1 MGAKRRKIIDVQFYK
16 SDAGSIPVKEWLR
29 KLTAADRKNIGDDIR
44 TVEFGWPIGMPLVG
58 KIDTDLW
65 EVRSNLSNNR
75 ISRVLFTVY
84 GDMMV
89 LLHGFIK
96 KTSKTPK
103 NDLQTAKRRM
113 SHMKKEKINDRNS

>member
-16 SDAGSIPVKEWLR
+16 SDTGSIPVKEWLK

-44 TVEFGWPIGMPLVG
+44 TVEFGWPIGMPLVE
-58 KIDTDLW
+58 KIDMGLW

-84 GDMMV
+84 SDIMI
-89 LLHGFIK
+89 LLHAFIK

-103 NDLQTAKRRM
+103 NDLKTAKRRM
-113 SHMKKEKINDRNS
+113 SHIERRK

>member
-1 MGAKRRKIIDVQFYK
+1 MSAKRRKIIDVQFYK
-16 SDAGSIPVKEWLR
+16 SDTGSIPVKEWLK

-44 TVEFGWPIGMPLVG
+44 TIEFGWPIGMPLVG
-58 KIDTDLW
+58 KIGTGLW

-84 GDMMV
+84 SDMMI
-89 LLHGFIK
+89 LLHAFIK

-103 NDLQTAKRRM
+103 NDLKTAKRRM
-113 SHMKKEKINDRNS
+113 SQFGRRK

>member
-1 MGAKRRKIIDVQFYK
+1 MFSSYK

-96 KTSKTPK
+96 KTSKNAQERSADSK
-103 NDLQTAKRRM
+103 TAYVTY
-113 SHMKKEKINDRNS
+113 EKGGNK

>member
-1 MGAKRRKIIDVQFYK
+1 MDAKRRKIIDVHFYK
-16 SDAGSIPVKEWLR
+16 SDTGSIPVKEWLK

-58 KIDTDLW
+58 KVDTGLW

-84 GDMMV
+84 SNMMI
-89 LLHGFIK
+89 LLHAFIK
-96 KTSKTPK
+96 KTSKMPK
-103 NDLQTAKRRM
+103 NDLKTAKRRM
-113 SHMKKEKINDRNS
+113 SHINN